1 MTGREGPASESGSL
15 ASTTYT
21 SIRSQILFGELPP
34 NDVLVEAYLA
44 QTYGLSRTPIRE
56 ALQMLA
62 TDGLIVSRRR
72 RWYVRQYDWREIEEI
87 YEVRACHEG
96 LGAYLA
102 TEHLDDTSRPTLQ
115 ELLGNVDVDRQLS
128 DSRQWVIANDRFHG
142 AIVAR
147 CGNKRLI
154 DLIDRTKVYYF
165 NRHVA
170 ALYSEQDRDRSS
182 QEHAD
187 ILTAILDGDSSRAE
201 QLARSHVLG
210 ALNILRRSYGPTTFP
225 LSGTGP

>member
-1 MTGREGPASESGSL
+1 MPGSQGPVLESGSL
-15 ASTTYT
+15 ASTAYT

-34 NDVLVEAYLA
+34 NDVLVEADLA
-44 QTYGLSRTPIRE
+44 QTYSLSRTPIRE

-62 TDGLIVSRRR
+62 ADGLVVSRRR

-87 YEVRACHEG
+87 YEVRACHDA

-102 TEHLDDTSRPTLQ
+102 TEHLDDTSRATFQ
-115 ELLGNVDVDRQLS
+115 DLLGAVDVDRQLS

-170 ALYSEQDRDRSS
+170 ALYSEKDRDRSS
-182 QEHAD
+182 QEHAS
-187 ILTAILDGDSSRAE
+187 ILTAILEGDSSRAE
-201 QLARSHVLG
+201 QFARSHVLG
-210 ALNILRRSYGPTTFP
+210 ALDILRRSYGPT
-225 LSGTGP
+225 GGPVQRRGA